1 MHALTTRLK
10 SAADEG
16 AGDGGSA
23 ETQSGNGM
31 SLDSA
36 CSSESVGCVSP
47 VHLAVEAS
55 VGVASRLASAPFEA
69 SPSVSHPREESQ
81 WEGPVPEH
89 DLAAL
94 LRAAS
99 QRAGAKGCSAI
110 AEILSRA
117 GILDG
122 HAADDA
128 ASNKPEGCDD
138 AGSGRREADRK
149 AAGAEANA
157 AKSCDPTPADAASTH
172 SRWRNLQAMDSGQSA
187 VVDEAGEMQPREQCM
202 SPAASSDSP
211 ECSCMACTCT
221 LMPTSPQPELP
232 QSVNVQEIGLKFSVI
247 FSWRFAMRENSVSRE
262 NSLASLLCVACMTE
276 IVLMGRTNSRLI
288 SL

>member
-1 MHALTTRLK
+1 
-10 SAADEG
+10 
-16 AGDGGSA
+16 
-23 ETQSGNGM
+23 M

-138 AGSGRREADRK
+138 AGSGQLLGSGRREADRK

-247 FSWRFAMRENSVSRE
+247 FSWRFAMRENSLQQV
-262 NSLASLLCVACMTE
+262 ASLLCVACMTE